1 MTVIHQD
8 DFAFTPHPID
18 LLERTVENNGWSFER
33 AGRDELNLSVAG
45 KWSDHHFSFSWRDD
59 LKSLHLTSTF
69 DMRVTEDVRRQMQT
83 VIDKEGSFIT
93 SGDLAAFICR

>member
-8 DFAFTPHPID
+8 EFALAPHPID
-18 LLERTVENNGWSFER
+18 MLERTVEDNGWAFER
-33 AGRDELNLSVAG
+33 SGRDELNLSVAG

-69 DMRVTEDVRRQMQT
+69 DMRVTEDVRRQN
-83 VIDKEGSFIT
+83 VA
-93 SGDLAAFICR
+93 DL